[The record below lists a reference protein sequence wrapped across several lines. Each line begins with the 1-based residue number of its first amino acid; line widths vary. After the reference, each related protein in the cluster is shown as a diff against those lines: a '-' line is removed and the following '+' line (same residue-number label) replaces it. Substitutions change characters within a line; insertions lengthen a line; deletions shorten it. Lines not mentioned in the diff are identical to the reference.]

1 MPPNLTFEV
10 DDAEDEW
17 NYSHQ
22 FDLIHGR
29 ALVTCFKEPSTVIAS
44 AFNSLVPGGYLEFQD
59 IILPMRA
66 IDDTLNGTNM
76 QHWQMSTIEA
86 AGKMGTS
93 WKRSGNYV
101 KYFEDAGF
109 VDVVENHFQWPTN
122 TWPKGERMKTL
133 GRYWQEDLSRG
144 LEGLSMAVLTRGGGM
159 TKEEVLALTEK
170 TRVDIANK
178 GIHAYLPM

>member
-1 MPPNLTFEV
+1 
-10 DDAEDEW
+10 
-17 NYSHQ
+17 
-22 FDLIHGR
+22 
-29 ALVTCFKEPSTVIAS
+29 
-44 AFNSLVPGGYLEFQD
+44 
-59 IILPMRA
+59 MRA

-76 QHWQMSTIEA
+76 QHWQLSTIEA

-93 WKRSGNYV
+93 WKLSGNYV

-109 VDVVENHFQWPTN
+109 VDVCEKHFQWPIN

-133 GRYWQEDLSRG
+133 GRYWQEDLTKG

-170 TRVDIANK
+170 TRVDIADK